1 MPNVTKTYEIGLYL
15 DKALN
20 DKKMSIKELSKIT
33 GINVNLLRL
42 YLVNEKKPSLDV
54 IKKLSSA
61 LDKDVEFFI
70 NDSYFK
76 NGDIKASIL
85 NNNLILHID
94 ETNEKDLRKAYKAM
108 SHMINQIF
116 NSVSLAG
123 KKEILDTIHLYLTTD
138 IYKIAYNEKNPD
150 KNYWKHLY
158 SDNSLLHDAFGIDEK
173 DIAKMVSI
181 FNKLF
186 KPSVPDE
193 KKEELLYST
202 LDKINSLENVEND
215 KKDDN

>member
-1 MPNVTKTYEIGLYL
+1 M
-15 DKALN
+15 
-20 DKKMSIKELSKIT
+20 
-33 GINVNLLRL
+33 
-42 YLVNEKKPSLDV
+42 
-54 IKKLSSA
+54 
-61 LDKDVEFFI
+61 
-70 NDSYFK
+70 
-76 NGDIKASIL
+76 
-85 NNNLILHID
+85 
-94 ETNEKDLRKAYKAM
+94 
-108 SHMINQIF
+108 
-116 NSVSLAG
+116 
-123 KKEILDTIHLYLTTD
+123 
-138 IYKIAYNEKNPD
+138 
-150 KNYWKHLY
+150 Y